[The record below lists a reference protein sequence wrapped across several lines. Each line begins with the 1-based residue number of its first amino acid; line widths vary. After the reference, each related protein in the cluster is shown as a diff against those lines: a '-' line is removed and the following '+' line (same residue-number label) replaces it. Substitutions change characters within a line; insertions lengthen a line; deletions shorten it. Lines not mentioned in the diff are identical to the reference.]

1 MKLWLLIFS
10 TVALVAC
17 GSGSSSNSDPETD
30 NNSNDNSGGDTI
42 DYDSQGYFD
51 SELFSSDLISEERVS
66 CTLNNGTITTC
77 YELTFNV
84 NGVGSTAGDGMLGP
98 FCPARADTVASE
110 SGFGFYDGP
119 TTPGFQLLTTA
130 AANMEIDGYDII
142 DENGDIKTDGTAGP
156 ACLHMNFENS
166 QTITYLVPVV
176 AEKIDDDDDPWD
188 VEQVSSIGFGVYGV
202 PYKGNPPGVI
212 EREGRIPSLDHC
224 GGHPDPA
231 GYYHWHFIPQSMNLV
246 LSSDGYDFRDENGGN
261 IGCKNNY
268 IVDASLGSPNP
279 SAFAGLAKDGYPIYG
294 ALDWNGTENTE
305 PTDLDDCNG
314 HTHATQD
321 FDDDVVYHYH
331 AYREAAPNH
340 PKCLMGL
347 FVEDDWT
354 LE

>member
-42 DYDSQGYFD
+42 DYESQGNFD
-51 SELFSSDLISEERVS
+51 SELFSTDLIRDERVS
-66 CTLNNGTITTC
+66 CTLNDGTVTTC

-84 NGVGSTAGDGMLGP
+84 NGVGSTEGAGTVGP
-98 FCPARADTVASE
+98 FCPARPDTVASE

-119 TTPGFQLLTTA
+119 TNPGFQLLTTA

-142 DENGDIKTDGTAGP
+142 DENGDIKTDGMAGA
-156 ACLHMNFENS
+156 ACLSMPFNNN
-166 QTITYLVPVV
+166 QTITYRVPVV
-176 AEKIDDDDDPWD
+176 AQEAAEPW
-188 VEQVSSIGFGVYGV
+188 QVTEIQSIGFGVYGV

-212 EREGRIPSLDHC
+212 ARDGRIPSLDHC
-224 GGHPDPA
+224 GGHSDPD

-246 LSSDGYDFRDENGGN
+246 LSSAGYDFRDEEGN
-261 IGCKNNY
+261 SIECKNTY
-268 IVDASLGSPNP
+268 ILNGSDKPNP

-294 ALDWNGTENTE
+294 ALDWTGTENTE
-305 PTDLDDCNG
+305 PTDLDECNG
-314 HTHATQD
+314 HTHATDD
-321 FDDDVVYHYH
+321 FPDGVYHYH
-331 AYREAAPNH
+331 AFREEAPNH
-340 PKCLMGL
+340 PECLKGL
-347 FVEDDWT
+347 FAQNDWQ

>member
-17 GSGSSSNSDPETD
+17 GSGSSSNSDPED
-30 NNSNDNSGGDTI
+30 NNNSNDNSGGDTI
-42 DYDSQGYFD
+42 DYESQGNFD
-51 SELFSSDLISEERVS
+51 SALFSTDLISEERVS
-66 CTLNNGTITTC
+66 CTLNDGTVTTC

-84 NGVGSTAGDGMLGP
+84 NGVGSAAGDGMLGP

-119 TTPGFQLLTTA
+119 TNPGFQLLTTA

-142 DENGDIKTDGTAGP
+142 DENGDIKTDEGDGA
-156 ACLHMNFENS
+156 ACLHMNFDNS
-166 QTITYLVPVV
+166 KTITYLVPVV
-176 AEKIDDDDDPWD
+176 TEEAAEPWE
-188 VEQVSSIGFGVYGV
+188 VTQIQSIGFGVYGV
-202 PYKGNPPGVI
+202 PYKGNPPSVI
-212 EREGRIPSLDHC
+212 NRNGRIPSLDHC
-224 GGHPDPA
+224 GGHPDPE

-246 LSSDGYDFRDENGGN
+246 LSSDDYDFRDESGGN

-294 ALDWNGTENTE
+294 ALDLDLSDNENIE
-305 PTDLDDCNG
+305 PADLAVLDECNG

-321 FDDDVVYHYH
+321 FDDVYHYH
-331 AYREAAPNH
+331 AYRETAPNH
-340 PKCLMGL
+340 PECLMGL
-347 FVEDDWT
+347 FVEDDWE
-354 LE
+354 LD

>member
-119 TTPGFQLLTTA
+119 TNPGFQLLTTA

-142 DENGDIKTDGTAGP
+142 DENGDIKTDGGDGA
-156 ACLHMNFENS
+156 ACLHMNFDNS
-166 QTITYLVPVV
+166 KTITYLVPVV
-176 AEKIDDDDDPWD
+176 TEEAAEPWE
-188 VEQVSSIGFGVYGV
+188 VTQIQSIGFGVYGV

>member
-17 GSGSSSNSDPETD
+17 GSGSSSNSDSED
-30 NNSNDNSGGDTI
+30 NNDSNDNSGGDTI
-42 DYDSQGYFD
+42 DYESQGYFD
-51 SELFSSDLISEERVS
+51 SALFSTDLISDERVS
-66 CTLNNGTITTC
+66 CTLNDGTVTTC

-84 NGVGSTAGDGMLGP
+84 NGVGSYYDPDVAGTVGP
-98 FCPARADTVASE
+98 FCPDNISTPRSE

-119 TTPGFQLLTTA
+119 TNPGFQLLTTA

-142 DENGDIKTDGTAGP
+142 DENGNIKTDGMAGP
-156 ACLHMNFENS
+156 ACLSMDFNNN

-176 AEKIDDDDDPWD
+176 AQEAAEPW
-188 VEQVSSIGFGVYGV
+188 QVTQIQSIGFGIHGV

-212 EREGRIPSLDHC
+212 ERDGRIPSLDHC
-224 GGHPDPA
+224 GGHPDPE

-246 LSSDGYDFRDENGGN
+246 LSSDDYDFRDESGGN

-268 IVDASLGSPNP
+268 IVDGSLGSPNP

-294 ALDWNGTENTE
+294 ALDWTGTENTE
-305 PTDLDDCNG
+305 PTDLDECNG
-314 HTHATQD
+314 HTHATDD
-321 FDDDVVYHYH
+321 FPDGVYHYH
-331 AYREAAPNH
+331 AFREEAPNH
-340 PKCLMGL
+340 PECLKGL
-347 FVEDDWT
+347 FAQNDWQ